1 MLKLALIFTAV
12 VALLVIVIVVVLLNT
27 TARTVRVTGYHGPYF
42 ILPHYLIYANGHEK
56 YLGVDVDGMVED
68 ATAIARVRLISV
80 TADDVE
86 RRLKYTFQVME
97 YLKGDGDTRLEG
109 FVGVDHDPED
119 LEGMTGS
126 EITQRMLSLR
136 DSRWDDREGL
146 LFQGLYYRMDDNFGY
161 MSPINGQ
168 GGITLSN
175 FLIKTLLPMV
185 GDEAHNANI
194 PQGQRMY
201 YLEDPSREPYE
212 GSQFTV
218 VSEELKRT
226 ISLAEIKVKIAA
238 LAGP

>member
-1 MLKLALIFTAV
+1 MSPAISP
-12 VALLVIVIVVVLLNT
+12 VAPSPT
-27 TARTVRVTGYHGPYF
+27 
-42 ILPHYLIYANGHEK
+42 LPLSSRHP
-56 YLGVDVDGMVED
+56 
-68 ATAIARVRLISV
+68 SV
-80 TADDVE
+80 S
-86 RRLKYTFQVME
+86 F
-97 YLKGDGDTRLEG
+97 GG
-109 FVGVDHDPED
+109 FG
-119 LEGMTGS
+119 
-126 EITQRMLSLR
+126 LR